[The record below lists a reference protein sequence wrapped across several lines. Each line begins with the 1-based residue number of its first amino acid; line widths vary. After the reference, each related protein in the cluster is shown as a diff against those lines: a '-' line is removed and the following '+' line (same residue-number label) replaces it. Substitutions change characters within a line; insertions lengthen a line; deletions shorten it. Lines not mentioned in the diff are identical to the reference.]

1 MGLQT
6 GNFILRFLSS
16 KPDLENF
23 VHVVIYQTFGVLTVL
38 TWFLGPEFQSVH
50 EDVSKFLSA
59 TLPFQREGMELL
71 NATVIEMN
79 YATSSVKTLPK
90 HRKIGGLI

>member
-1 MGLQT
+1 M
-6 GNFILRFLSS
+6 
-16 KPDLENF
+16 
-23 VHVVIYQTFGVLTVL
+23 LTVL
-38 TWFLGPEFQSVH
+38 AWFLGPEFQSVH

-79 YATSSVKTLPK
+79 YASSSVKTLPK
-90 HRKIGGLI
+90 HRKIGGLIYH